1 MPNDR
6 FPLQPDAGDSRVH
19 GVLPEHGATNGDVH
33 QHLGHLTR
41 TLHEALRELGIDHAL
56 NNTRVQLPDARDRLS
71 YIARTSGEAAER
83 VLDGVDRAR
92 AVQEQMA
99 ARAADLHARWRVLEA
114 ATAASPESRALIEA
128 TCAYFDA
135 VGTQSEATRT
145 ILTDIMLAQDFHD
158 LTGQVIRKV
167 ATLAQDMERQLV
179 ALLLDTATPEQRAR
193 IEAETSAANHRT
205 AGPVMRPE
213 ARTDIAAS
221 QADVDALLDS
231 LGF

>member
-6 FPLQPDAGDSRVH
+6 LPLQADSGDSRVH
-19 GVLPEHGATNGDVH
+19 GLLPEDAAPNGEVH

-56 NNTRVQLPDARDRLS
+56 NGTRVQLPDARDRLS

-92 AVQEQMA
+92 AVQKQMA
-99 ARAADLHARWRVLEA
+99 ARAADLHARWQASELA
-114 ATAASPESRALIEA
+114 AAASPETRALIDA
-128 TCAYFDA
+128 TGAYFDA
-135 VGTQSEATRT
+135 VGTQSEATGA

-179 ALLLDTATPEQRAR
+179 TLLRDTATPEQRAR
-193 IEAETSAANHRT
+193 IEAETSAASHRT

-221 QADVDALLDS
+221 QADVDAFLDS